1 MGSMMCFRAQVV
13 PYQYE
18 IYKEGWL
25 NNKSSFIDGNYPKWV
40 VLSKA
45 PAGILAFKDEKKR
58 TEDCIVYFCLQD
70 VEFTYDSD
78 SKILYFR
85 RLRGEKESWSFNCN
99 STVYNE
105 WVEAIEE
112 VIHTFAKNSIVI
124 QAPLCTMKKTSLD

>member
-1 MGSMMCFRAQVV
+1 MGSLMCFRAQEV

-40 VLSKA
+40 VLSKS

-78 SKILYFR
+78 SKVLYFK
-85 RLRGEKESWSFNCN
+85 RLRGEKESWCFNCN
-99 STVYNE
+99 SAVYNE
-105 WVEAIEE
+105 WVEAIED
-112 VIHTFAKNSIVI
+112 VIRTFAKTSIVI
-124 QAPLCTMKKTSLD
+124 QAPLCTMKKTNLD